1 MNKFIFTIY
10 LFIIG
15 TGIAMAQDIELFRFS
30 NLQLAEGKT
39 MTLYHNKVDNTVK
52 LVEKSA
58 ENFMVNGGYLQAF
71 ILKRLTN
78 GKVLIASAKQ
88 KNYFLRYKPSTDE
101 VDFALI
107 EDKEVLENYTWQLQF
122 AGKLNNNNAKNI
134 VAISPTNAL
143 SKGLVH
149 KSNNQVGVETLK
161 ANPTSSG
168 RGGRIIGDQY
178 RFTME
183 KLADVL

>member
-10 LFIIG
+10 LFLIG

-39 MTLYHNKVDNTVK
+39 MVLHHNKVNNKVT
-52 LVEKSA
+52 LIEKS
-58 ENFMVNGGYLQAF
+58 EGDFGVNGGFLQAF

-107 EDKEVLENYTWQLQF
+107 ENKEVLENYTWQLQF

-134 VAISPTNAL
+134 IAISPTSVL

-168 RGGRIIGDQY
+168 RGGTIIGNQY

>member
-10 LFIIG
+10 LFLIG
-15 TGIAMAQDIELFRFS
+15 TGIVMSQDIELFRFS

-39 MTLYHNKVDNTVK
+39 MVLHHNKVDNTVN
-52 LVEKSA
+52 LIEKS
-58 ENFMVNGGYLQAF
+58 EGNFMVNGGFLQAF

-101 VDFALI
+101 VDFAPI
-107 EDKEVLENYTWQLQF
+107 ENKELLENYTWQLQF
-122 AGKLNNNNAKNI
+122 AGKFNNNNDKDI
-134 VAISPTNAL
+134 IAISPTNAL

-149 KSNNQVGVETLK
+149 KSNNQIGIETLK
-161 ANPTSSG
+161 VDSASSG
-168 RGGRIIGDQY
+168 IGSTVIGNQY
-178 RFTME
+178 RFTIE